1 MTCFSLR
8 VNDVL
13 TSAKML
19 QLSALIYFRFYAII
33 HPRGDFVEIRA
44 KCKFD
49 FESIRALTH
58 LSLFKKANPQKRLL
72 TWSIVSAIL
81 AGTIVL
87 EMIIFSDAMLIE
99 LLCVAIVLF
108 LLECYLYFLLPKI
121 RYKAL
126 AKMKDTEN
134 EYVFCDGV
142 LKTFTKGKEY
152 NGEAEIEYSLFV
164 KVYETTRYLF
174 LYQTNN
180 SVFIV
185 DISTI
190 EGGTVEEIRN
200 KLSAFV
206 KDKYI
211 LCKY

>member
-1 MTCFSLR
+1 M
-8 VNDVL
+8 
-13 TSAKML
+13 
-19 QLSALIYFRFYAII
+19 
-33 HPRGDFVEIRA
+33 EIRA

-58 LSLFKKANPQKRLL
+58 LSMFKKANPKNRMIF
-72 TWSIVSAIL
+72 WSAAFAIL
-81 AGTIVL
+81 FIIIILVIIAFGFDTTLAVL
-87 EMIIFSDAMLIE
+87 LGVEIFGLLLIYFWYFII
-99 LLCVAIVLF
+99 
-108 LLECYLYFLLPKI
+108 PKI
-121 RYKAL
+121 QYKSL
-126 AKMKDTEN
+126 AKMQNVEN
-134 EYVFCDGV
+134 QYIFCDDV
-142 LKTFTKGKEY
+142 LKTFTKSQEY

-164 KVYETTRYLF
+164 KLYETSKYLF

-180 SVFIV
+180 QVFIV
-185 DISTI
+185 DKSTI

>member
-1 MTCFSLR
+1 M
-8 VNDVL
+8 
-13 TSAKML
+13 
-19 QLSALIYFRFYAII
+19 
-33 HPRGDFVEIRA
+33 EIKA
-44 KCKFD
+44 KCKFN
-49 FESIRALTH
+49 FESIKALTH
-58 LSLFKKANPQKRLL
+58 LTMFKKANPKNRMIF
-72 TWSIVSAIL
+72 WS
-81 AGTIVL
+81 
-87 EMIIFSDAMLIE
+87 
-99 LLCVAIVLF
+99 VAFAVLF
-108 LLECYLYFLLPKI
+108 AIIILEIIAFGMDSILLVLLGVEMLWFMLMCFWYFTIPRI
-121 RYKAL
+121 QFKAL

-164 KVYETTRYLF
+164 KVYETSKYF
-174 LYQTNN
+174 FMYQTNN
-180 SVFIV
+180 QVFIV
-185 DISTI
+185 DKSTI

>member
-1 MTCFSLR
+1 M
-8 VNDVL
+8 
-13 TSAKML
+13 
-19 QLSALIYFRFYAII
+19 
-33 HPRGDFVEIRA
+33 EIKA
-44 KCKFD
+44 KCKCD

-58 LSLFKKANPQKRLL
+58 LSLFKKANPKKRFL
-72 TWSIVSAIL
+72 TWSIISGIL
-81 AGTIVL
+81 AVIIIL
-87 EMIIFSDAMLIE
+87 EMIIFSDAILIE
-99 LLCVAIVLF
+99 LLCAAVILF

-121 RYKAL
+121 RYNAL

-134 EYVFCDGV
+134 EYVFCDDV
-142 LKTFTKGKEY
+142 LKTFTKSQEY

-180 SVFIV
+180 HVFIV
-185 DISTI
+185 DKSTI

-206 KDKYI
+206 KDRYI